1 MIKESTVKFRVICKD
16 GPVKGI
22 ELAVDYGAF
31 LAAHLSLL
39 GEGKTVD
46 SFFDDLC
53 LSIGEKL
60 SELISRGRRP
70 APQPPQA
77 QQAGGQ
83 ASGQ

>member
-1 MIKESTVKFRVICKD
+1 MIKESTAKFKVVCKD
-16 GPVKGI
+16 GPVKDL
-22 ELAVDYGAF
+22 ELSVDYGVF

-53 LSIGEKL
+53 LTIGEKL

-70 APQPPQA
+70 APPPPQPPQA
-77 QQAGGQ
+77 
-83 ASGQ
+83 SGQSPDQ